1 MSETDHT
8 TPGAA
13 PSIYPLVRLITSLV
27 LVTMGG
33 AAMYAVIV
41 VLKPVSFEFDVGRG
55 VASLP
60 YMMFMI
66 TGGVGGVVMGRLAD
80 RFGVMMPALI
90 GCVGLPAGMAGAAF
104 AEEFWQFCVSLGVLS
119 GLLGTSALFAPMAAD
134 ISHWFTRRRGL
145 AVAIVITGT
154 YFAGALWP
162 PIVQASLDARGWRET
177 FVLIAILMACV
188 MLPLVALLYRKPA
201 ALIEAQAARTAPGAG
216 RPLGVAPG
224 TLQCLICAAGLGC
237 CIAMAAPQVHIV
249 AHVTDLGY
257 AAQHGAAM
265 LSLMLGTG
273 IVSRIGSGFI
283 SDRIGG
289 LRTLLLGSVLQ
300 AVTLMAFLG
309 ADTLTLLYVVSG
321 VFGLSQGGIVP
332 SYTIIIRTFFP
343 AHEAGRRVGWA
354 MLFTFAGMA
363 LGGWMAGALYDLTGS
378 YTASF
383 INAVAFNVLNA
394 VIVVFLAQRH
404 RALATTFR

>member
-13 PSIYPLVRLITSLV
+13 PSIYPLVRLVTSLV

-177 FVLIAILMACV
+177 FVAIAILMACI
-188 MLPLVALLYRKPA
+188 MLPLIPLLYRKPA

-289 LRTLLLGSVLQ
+289 LRTLLLGSILQ

-343 AHEAGRRVGWA
+343 AQEAGRRVGWA

-383 INAVAFNVLNA
+383 INAVAFNVMNA
-394 VIVVFLAQRH
+394 AIVVFLAQRH
-404 RALATTFR
+404 RALATT

>member
-13 PSIYPLVRLITSLV
+13 PSYYPVVRLITSLV

-41 VLKPVSFEFDVGRG
+41 VLKPVSFEFGVGRG

-60 YMMFMI
+60 YMMFMV
-66 TGGVGGVVMGRLAD
+66 TGGIGGVVMGRLAD
-80 RFGVMMPALI
+80 RFGVMVPALI

-154 YFAGALWP
+154 YLAGALWP
-162 PIVQASLDARGWRET
+162 PIVQASLEARGWRET
-177 FVLIAILMACV
+177 FIAIAILMACV
-188 MLPLVALLYRKPA
+188 MLPLIALLYRKPA
-201 ALIEAQAARTAPGAG
+201 ALIEAQAARAALGAG

-300 AVTLMAFLG
+300 ALTLVGFLG
-309 ADTLTLLYVVSG
+309 ADTLTLLYVVSA

-363 LGGWMAGALYDLTGS
+363 LGGWMAGALFDLTGS

-383 INAVAFNVLNA
+383 INAIAFNVVNA
-394 VIVVFLAQRH
+394 AIVVFLAQRH
-404 RALATTFR
+404 RALAA

>member
-60 YMMFMI
+60 YMMFMV

-154 YFAGALWP
+154 YLAGALWP

-177 FVLIAILMACV
+177 FVAIAILMACV

-237 CIAMAAPQVHIV
+237 CVAMAAPQVHIV

-309 ADTLTLLYVVSG
+309 ADTLMLLYVVSA

-383 INAVAFNVLNA
+383 INAVAFNVMNA
-394 VIVVFLAQRH
+394 AIVVFLAQRH
-404 RALATTFR
+404 RALATT

>member
-1 MSETDHT
+1 
-8 TPGAA
+8 
-13 PSIYPLVRLITSLV
+13 
-27 LVTMGG
+27 
-33 AAMYAVIV
+33 MYAVIV

-60 YMMFMI
+60 YMMFMV
-66 TGGVGGVVMGRLAD
+66 TGGIGGVVMGRLAD

-154 YFAGALWP
+154 YLAGALWP

-300 AVTLMAFLG
+300 AVTLAAFLG
-309 ADTLTLLYVVSG
+309 ADTLTLLYVVSA

-383 INAVAFNVLNA
+383 INAVAFNVMNA
-394 VIVVFLAQRH
+394 AIVVFLAQRH
-404 RALATTFR
+404 RGLATA

>member
-13 PSIYPLVRLITSLV
+13 PSIYPLVRLVTSLI

-177 FVLIAILMACV
+177 FVTIAILMACV

-201 ALIEAQAARTAPGAG
+201 ALIAAQAARTAPGAG

-300 AVTLMAFLG
+300 AVTLAAFLG
-309 ADTLTLLYVVSG
+309 ADTLTLLYVVSA

-383 INAVAFNVLNA
+383 INAVAFNVMNA
-394 VIVVFLAQRH
+394 AIVVLLAQRH
-404 RALATTFR
+404 RALAAT

>member
-1 MSETDHT
+1 MSETDRT
-8 TPGAA
+8 MPGAA
-13 PSIYPLVRLITSLV
+13 PSIYPVVRLITSLV

-33 AAMYAVIV
+33 AAMYGIIV
-41 VLKPVSFEFDVGRG
+41 VLKPVSIEFGVGRG

-60 YMMFMI
+60 YFMFMI
-66 TGGVGGVVMGRLAD
+66 VGGIGGVVMGRLAD
-80 RFGVMMPALI
+80 RFGVLVPALI

-177 FVLIAILMACV
+177 FVLIAILMAVV

-201 ALIEAQAARTAPGAG
+201 SLIEAQAARTAPGAG

-237 CIAMAAPQVHIV
+237 CVAMAAPQVHIV

-265 LSLMLGTG
+265 LSVMLGTG

-300 AVTLMAFLG
+300 ALALVAFLG
-309 ADTLTLLYVVSG
+309 ADTLTLLFVVSA

-383 INAVAFNVLNA
+383 INAVAFNVMNA
-394 VIVVFLAQRH
+394 AIVVLLAQRH
-404 RALATTFR
+404 RALAAT

>member
-1 MSETDHT
+1 MSETDRT
-8 TPGAA
+8 MPGAA
-13 PSIYPLVRLITSLV
+13 PSIYPVVRLIAALV

-33 AAMYAVIV
+33 AAMYGIIV
-41 VLKPVSFEFDVGRG
+41 VLKPVSFEFGVGRG

-60 YMMFMI
+60 YFMFMI
-66 TGGVGGVVMGRLAD
+66 VGGIGGVVMGRLAD
-80 RFGVMMPALI
+80 RFGVMLPALV

-119 GLLGTSALFAPMAAD
+119 GLLGTSALFAPIAAD

-145 AVAIVITGT
+145 AVAVVITGT

-177 FVLIAILMACV
+177 FVLIAILMAVV

-201 ALIEAQAARTAPGAG
+201 ALIEAQAARAAPGTG

-249 AHVTDLGY
+249 AHVTDMGY

-300 AVTLMAFLG
+300 AVTLAAFLG
-309 ADTLTLLYVVSG
+309 ADTLTLLYVVSA

-363 LGGWMAGALYDLTGS
+363 FGGWMAGALYDLTGS

-383 INAVAFNVLNA
+383 INAVAFNVANA
-394 VIVVFLAQRH
+394 AIVVFLARRH
-404 RALATTFR
+404 RALAV

>member
-13 PSIYPLVRLITSLV
+13 PSIYPLVRLVTSLV

-60 YMMFMI
+60 YMMFMV

-154 YFAGALWP
+154 YLAGALWP

-188 MLPLVALLYRKPA
+188 MLPLIALLYRKPA
-201 ALIEAQAARTAPGAG
+201 ALIEAQAARMAPGAG

-309 ADTLTLLYVVSG
+309 ADTLTLLYVVSA

-383 INAVAFNVLNA
+383 INAVAFNVMNA
-394 VIVVFLAQRH
+394 AIVVFLAQRH
-404 RALATTFR
+404 RALAA

>member
-60 YMMFMI
+60 YMMFMV

-154 YFAGALWP
+154 YLAGALWP

-177 FVLIAILMACV
+177 FVAIAILMACV

-216 RPLGVAPG
+216 RPLDVAPG

-300 AVTLMAFLG
+300 AVTLAAFLG
-309 ADTLTLLYVVSG
+309 ADTLTLLYVVSA

-383 INAVAFNVLNA
+383 INAVAFNVMNA
-394 VIVVFLAQRH
+394 AIVVFLAQRH
-404 RALATTFR
+404 RALAAT

>member
-8 TPGAA
+8 MPGAA
-13 PSIYPLVRLITSLV
+13 PSIYPVVRLITALV

-33 AAMYAVIV
+33 AAMYAIIV
-41 VLKPVSFEFDVGRG
+41 VLKPVSFEFGVGRG

-60 YMMFMI
+60 YFMFMMV
-66 TGGVGGVVMGRLAD
+66 GGIGGVVMGRLAD
-80 RFGVMMPALI
+80 RHGVLVPALI

-119 GLLGTSALFAPMAAD
+119 GLLGTSALFAPIAAD

-177 FVLIAILMACV
+177 FVAIAILMACV

-201 ALIEAQAARTAPGAG
+201 SLIEAQAARAAPGAG

-237 CIAMAAPQVHIV
+237 CVAMAAPQVHIV

-300 AVTLMAFLG
+300 AVTLAAFLG
-309 ADTLTLLYVVSG
+309 ADTLTLLYVVSA

-343 AHEAGRRVGWA
+343 AREAGRRIGWA

-363 LGGWMAGALYDLTGS
+363 LGGWMAGALFDLTGS

-383 INAVAFNVLNA
+383 INAVAFNVMNA
-394 VIVVFLAQRH
+394 AIVVFLARRH
-404 RALATTFR
+404 RALAA

>member
-1 MSETDHT
+1 MSETDQT
-8 TPGAA
+8 MPGAA
-13 PSIYPLVRLITSLV
+13 PSIYPVVRLIASLL
-27 LVTMGG
+27 LVTVGG

-41 VLKPVSFEFDVGRG
+41 ALKPASFEFGVSRG
-55 VASLP
+55 LASVP
-60 YMMFMI
+60 YMMLML
-66 TGGVGGVVMGRLAD
+66 TGGVGGVIMGRLAD
-80 RFGVMMPALI
+80 RFGVLVPVLI
-90 GCVGLPAGMAGAAF
+90 GCVGLPGGMASAAF
-104 AEEFWQFCVSLGVLS
+104 AEEFWQFCAALGILS
-119 GLLGTSALFAPMAAD
+119 GLLGTSAVFAPIAAD
-134 ISHWFTRRRGL
+134 ISLWFTRRRGL
-145 AVAIVITGT
+145 AVAIVVTGT

-162 PIVQASLDARGWRET
+162 PIVQSSIDARGWRET
-177 FVLIAILMACV
+177 YVIVAIVMAAT
-188 MLPLVALLYRKPA
+188 MLPLAAVLYRKPA
-201 ALIEAQAARTAPGAG
+201 ALLAAQTAHAWTGAR
-216 RPLGVAPG
+216 RPLGIAPG
-224 TLQCLICAAGLGC
+224 TLQCLICVAGLGC
-237 CIAMAAPQVHIV
+237 CVAMAMPQVHIV
-249 AHVTDLGY
+249 AHISDLGY
-257 AAQHGAAM
+257 AAQRGAEM

-300 AVTLMAFLG
+300 ALAIVAFLG
-309 ADTLTLLYVVSG
+309 ADTLTLLYVVSA

-383 INAVAFNVLNA
+383 INAIAFNVLNA
-394 VIVVFLAQRH
+394 AIVVYLARRRQM
-404 RALATTFR
+404 LAA

>member
-1 MSETDHT
+1 MSETDRT
-8 TPGAA
+8 MPGSA
-13 PSIYPLVRLITSLV
+13 PSIYPVVRLITSLV

-41 VLKPVSFEFDVGRG
+41 VLKPVSFEFGVGRD

-60 YMMFMI
+60 YMMFMV
-66 TGGVGGVVMGRLAD
+66 TGGIGGVVMGRLAD
-80 RFGVMMPALI
+80 RHGVMLPALI

-162 PIVQASLDARGWRET
+162 PLVQASLDARGWRET
-177 FVLIAILMACV
+177 FIAIAILMAV
-188 MLPLVALLYRKPA
+188 TMLPLVALLYRKPA
-201 ALIEAQAARTAPGAG
+201 ALIEARAARAALGAS
-216 RPLGVAPG
+216 RPLGIAPG
-224 TLQCLICAAGLGC
+224 TLQCLLCAAGLGC
-237 CIAMAAPQVHIV
+237 CVAMAAPQVHIV

-257 AAQHGAAM
+257 AAQRGAEM

-273 IVSRIGSGFI
+273 IISRIGSGFI

-300 AVTLMAFLG
+300 ALALVAFLG
-309 ADTLTLLYVVSG
+309 ADTLTLLFVVSA

-332 SYTIIIRTFFP
+332 SYTIIIRTYFP

-394 VIVVFLAQRH
+394 AIVVFLARRH
-404 RALATTFR
+404 RALAA

>member
-8 TPGAA
+8 MPGAA
-13 PSIYPLVRLITSLV
+13 PSIYPVVRLITALV

-33 AAMYAVIV
+33 AAMYGIIV
-41 VLKPVSFEFDVGRG
+41 VLKPVSFEFGVGRG

-60 YMMFMI
+60 YFMFMI
-66 TGGVGGVVMGRLAD
+66 VGGIGGVVMGRLAD
-80 RFGVMMPALI
+80 RFGVMLPALV

-119 GLLGTSALFAPMAAD
+119 GLLGTSALFAPIAAD

-145 AVAIVITGT
+145 AVAVVITGT

-177 FVLIAILMACV
+177 FVLIAILMAVV

-201 ALIEAQAARTAPGAG
+201 ALIEAQAARGAPGAG

-300 AVTLMAFLG
+300 AVTLAAFLG
-309 ADTLTLLYVVSG
+309 ADTLTLLYVVSA

-383 INAVAFNVLNA
+383 INAVAFNVMNA
-394 VIVVFLAQRH
+394 AIVVFLAQRH
-404 RALATTFR
+404 RALAA

>member
-8 TPGAA
+8 MPGSA
-13 PSIYPLVRLITSLV
+13 PSIYPVVRLITSLV

-41 VLKPVSFEFDVGRG
+41 VLKPVSFEFGVGRG

-60 YMMFMI
+60 YMMFMV
-66 TGGVGGVVMGRLAD
+66 TGGIGGVVMGRLAD
-80 RFGVMMPALI
+80 RHGVMLPALI

-162 PIVQASLDARGWRET
+162 PLVQASLDARGWRET
-177 FVLIAILMACV
+177 FIAIAILMAV
-188 MLPLVALLYRKPA
+188 TMLPLVALLYRKPA
-201 ALIEAQAARTAPGAG
+201 ALIEARASRAALRAG
-216 RPLGVAPG
+216 RPLGIAPG
-224 TLQCLICAAGLGC
+224 TLQCLLCAAGLGC
-237 CIAMAAPQVHIV
+237 CVAMAAPQVHIV

-257 AAQHGAAM
+257 AAQRGAEM

-273 IVSRIGSGFI
+273 IISRIGSGFI

-300 AVTLMAFLG
+300 ALALVAFLG
-309 ADTLTLLYVVSG
+309 ADTLTLLFVVSA

-332 SYTIIIRTFFP
+332 SYTIIIRTYFP

-394 VIVVFLAQRH
+394 AIVVFLARRH
-404 RALATTFR
+404 RALAA

>member
-8 TPGAA
+8 MPGAA
-13 PSIYPLVRLITSLV
+13 PSIYPMVRLITSLV

-41 VLKPVSFEFDVGRG
+41 VLKPVSFEFGVGRG

-60 YMMFMI
+60 YMMFMV
-66 TGGVGGVVMGRLAD
+66 TGGIGGVAMGRLAD
-80 RFGVMMPALI
+80 RHGVMVPALI

-145 AVAIVITGT
+145 AVAVVITGT

-177 FVLIAILMACV
+177 FVAIAILMAV
-188 MLPLVALLYRKPA
+188 TMLPLIALLYRKPA
-201 ALIEAQAARTAPGAG
+201 ALIEAQAARAAPGAG
-216 RPLGVAPG
+216 RPLGVGPG

-237 CIAMAAPQVHIV
+237 CVAMAAPQVHIV

-300 AVTLMAFLG
+300 AVTLAAFLG
-309 ADTLTLLYVVSG
+309 ADTLTLLYVVSA

-394 VIVVFLAQRH
+394 AIVLFLARRH
-404 RALATTFR
+404 RAIAA

>member
-177 FVLIAILMACV
+177 FVAIAILMACI
-188 MLPLVALLYRKPA
+188 MLPLIPLLHRKPA

-394 VIVVFLAQRH
+394 AIVVFLAQRH
-404 RALATTFR
+404 RALATT